1 MPEYRRIKV
10 KGGSYFFTV
19 VTFGRQPIL
28 INDHIRTA
36 LREGIQE
43 VRQSLPFTIEAWV
56 LLPDH
61 LHAIWTLPEND
72 DNFASRWAVIKR
84 IVTKRCD
91 SLEEIAG
98 SISDSYGKRRE
109 GIIWQRRFWDHLI
122 RDELDLQRHFD
133 YLHWNPVKHSY
144 VKQVIDWP
152 YSTFHRFV
160 NQGLYPLDWGG
171 INEDDTAKIKFG
183 E

>member
-1 MPEYRRIKV
+1 MPEYRRIKI
-10 KGGSYFFTV
+10 KGGTYFFTV

-28 INDHIRTA
+28 TGEHVRIA

-61 LHAIWTLPEND
+61 LHTIWTLPEND

-84 IVTKRCD
+84 SVSNRCRSLDGIEGAIND
-91 SLEEIAG
+91 SH
-98 SISDSYGKRRE
+98 GKRGERR
-109 GIIWQRRFWDHLI
+109 IWQRRFWDHLI
-122 RDELDLQRHFD
+122 RDEADLHRHFD
-133 YLHWNPVKHSY
+133 YLHWNPVKHGY
-144 VKQVIDWP
+144 VKSVKEWP
-152 YSTFHRFV
+152 HSTFHRFV
-160 NQGLYPLDWGG
+160 DKGLYPPDWGG
-171 INEDDTAKIKFG
+171 INEKEMAKENFG

>member
-10 KGGSYFFTV
+10 KGGTYFFTV
-19 VTFGRQPIL
+19 ATFGRQPIL
-28 INDHIRTA
+28 VNDHIRTA

-72 DNFASRWAVIKR
+72 DNFGSRWAVIKR
-84 IVTKRCD
+84 IVSKRCGHPVGSWELNDD
-91 SLEEIAG
+91 SHA
-98 SISDSYGKRRE
+98 KRGESR
-109 GIIWQRRFWDHLI
+109 IWQRRFWEHLI
-122 RDELDLQRHFD
+122 RDDLDLHRHLD
-133 YLHWNPVKHSY
+133 YIHWNPVKHGY
-144 VKQVIDWP
+144 VKRVIDWP
-152 YSTFHRFV
+152 YSTFHQFV
-160 NQGLYPLDWGG
+160 SKGLYPSDWGG
-171 INEDDTAKIKFG
+171 INEDEMGKISFG